1 MIQKKLKL
9 IMPKNPKCQPLGLK
23 GIFLFPGKQEHVSP
37 VLSTETL
44 KNQSTNKK
52 TKKCPVKK
60 LKDFGLKTLSHIQ
73 KHTEYER

>member
-1 MIQKKLKL
+1 
-9 IMPKNPKCQPLGLK
+9 MPKNPKCQPLGLK

-52 TKKCPVKK
+52 KQRNAQLKK